1 MDRAQKAESIETLKG
16 VFSDS
21 GAVVVTHYLGL
32 TVAEMTDLRG
42 RLRKEG
48 ATLKV
53 VKNRLAQKAL
63 DGAGGEGGYDLFKGP
78 VAIAYGSDPVSAA
91 KVVVQYAKDNEKFSV
106 IGGLLGDTDRA
117 FDEKAADKGLA
128 TLPSLDQIRAK
139 IVGLLQAP
147 ATKVA
152 GVLQAPAAQL
162 ARGAVRLHAC
172 QRRRLRS
179 SPNTLSLIQGN
190 PNMSKLEKLVDD
202 LSTLTVLEAA
212 DLSKLL
218 EEKWG
223 VSAAAPVAAAAAAGP
238 AAAAPAE
245 VVEEQ
250 TEFTV
255 IITAVGDKKINVIKE
270 VRGVRPDLGLKEA
283 KDLVESAPAAVKE
296 NISKQEAEEVKKKLE
311 EAGASVTIK

>member
-16 VFSDS
+16 VFADS

-63 DGAGGEGGYDLFKGP
+63 DGAGGEGGYALFKGP

-106 IGGLLGDTDRA
+106 IGGLLDQTTVLDENAVRA
-117 FDEKAADKGLA
+117 LA

-162 ARGAVRLHAC
+162 ARV
-172 QRRRLRS
+172 
-179 SPNTLSLIQGN
+179 LS
-190 PNMSKLEKLVDD
+190 
-202 LSTLTVLEAA
+202 AYA
-212 DLSKLL
+212 
-218 EEKWG
+218 
-223 VSAAAPVAAAAAAGP
+223 
-238 AAAAPAE
+238 
-245 VVEEQ
+245 
-250 TEFTV
+250 
-255 IITAVGDKKINVIKE
+255 
-270 VRGVRPDLGLKEA
+270 A
-283 KDLVESAPAAVKE
+283 KDAA
-296 NISKQEAEEVKKKLE
+296 
-311 EAGASVTIK
+311 